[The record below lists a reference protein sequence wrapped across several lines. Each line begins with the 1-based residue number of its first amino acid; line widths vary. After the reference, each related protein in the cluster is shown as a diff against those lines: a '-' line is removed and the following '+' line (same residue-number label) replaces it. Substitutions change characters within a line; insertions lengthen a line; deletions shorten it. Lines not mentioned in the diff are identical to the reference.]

1 MIRSIGEVRALSI
14 DEILSIHEILLIDE
28 IEEKMAGDLRWDF
41 NECQALR
48 YAPVDAKEE
57 DKRVALAVLFVNRA
71 ATLHVIFLL
80 PSSSVSFKFSVI
92 DQCHLSCVSRPADP
106 NSAYWTSGQFFFF

>member
-1 MIRSIGEVRALSI
+1 M
-14 DEILSIHEILLIDE
+14 
-28 IEEKMAGDLRWDF
+28 
-41 NECQALR
+41 
-48 YAPVDAKEE
+48 
-57 DKRVALAVLFVNRA
+57 ALAVLFVNRA

-106 NSAYWTSGQFFFF
+106 NSAY